1 MTPREP
7 RDSQSYYEARARGAA
22 AERLVEADLLLRG
35 LEVTRPSVDCGDDL
49 HAKFSTGWISV
60 QVKVRDATQS
70 HDIWRASGSDRNDI
84 SSEVL
89 ALVDGKTREIRYS
102 STGDHLLPAELQ

>member
-49 HAKFSTGWISV
+49 HAKTSAGWRSI
-60 QVKVRDATQS
+60 QVKVRDATYEV
-70 HDIWRASGSDRNDI
+70 WRAASSNRDSI

-89 ALVDGKTREIRYS
+89 ALVDSKTREIRYS
-102 STGDHLLPAELQ
+102 SMGAELLPPELL